1 MISGVSFGQND
12 NLFRIHEDTLKL
24 LGIKILSGENDS
36 VKFNANN
43 MFQQKLHYI
52 LSLEGSYDYPFDS
65 LVTVAR
71 IKPPDGT
78 FKIFNWNLPKSDGT
92 YNYFGILQTRDSLF
106 VLTDSSD
113 QITSPESALLSTEN
127 WYGSHYYKIIQKD
140 HKSNVCYTLLGWD
153 GNDNYSTKKII
164 EILTFDENSI
174 PYFGKKIFVGYE
186 EGSYSRIIFEYS
198 SMSSMSLKYELQ
210 SYDQFIEKK
219 KGIKIK
225 EIQAE
230 MIVFDHLVPMDQ
242 NLEGQYRFYVPVGD
256 MFHGFVYDNGMWNF
270 HSDVNAWNRNI
281 ENVPADTKPVEQD
294 LLPPR

>member
-1 MISGVSFGQND
+1 
-12 NLFRIHEDTLKL
+12 
-24 LGIKILSGENDS
+24 
-36 VKFNANN
+36 
-43 MFQQKLHYI
+43 
-52 LSLEGSYDYPFDS
+52 
-65 LVTVAR
+65 
-71 IKPPDGT
+71 
-78 FKIFNWNLPKSDGT
+78 
-92 YNYFGILQTRDSLF
+92 
-106 VLTDSSD
+106 
-113 QITSPESALLSTEN
+113 
-127 WYGSHYYKIIQKD
+127 
-140 HKSNVCYTLLGWD
+140 
-153 GNDNYSTKKII
+153 
-164 EILTFDENSI
+164 
-174 PYFGKKIFVGYE
+174 
-186 EGSYSRIIFEYS
+186 
-198 SMSSMSLKYELQ
+198 MSSMSLKYELQ